1 MSDLFT
7 RKEIR
12 KILKELKEKKSS
24 ISYSAVVLDEESRK
38 KLINDFS
45 HILPESWEIICHHMT
60 ICLGELPSDLKSNI
74 GKKVSLKVIKWGVS
88 GKAMAV
94 QVEGYYSENNI
105 PHITIAINRK
115 AGAKPFDS
123 NKIENWKDW
132 GFTPGLTL
140 NGTIEEVPQP
150 NQKKELNETLNISDI
165 KQLPFKED
173 IKKAGGK
180 IFSVGGRV
188 RDEFLGKDSKDLDI
202 LITGVGFEEL
212 ENILSKYGKVDL
224 VGKSFGV
231 IKFKPKGSEE
241 DIDIAIPRTE
251 RKMGAGYQGFEVTA
265 DPNLPIEDDLLRRD
279 FTINA
284 IAKTIDGEIIDP
296 FHGVED
302 LKNKII
308 RAVSPK
314 AFSEDPLRML
324 RAVQFSARFGFKIDP
339 ETEDMIKDNAS
350 DIKEIS
356 SERIL
361 IEFDKIVKKGKPEI
375 GIKVLDETGLF
386 KNIFGFEFKGDY
398 NDFKKVKSMADFIY
412 LCFTNQSSKASEF
425 YKKTLKGEISTTK
438 EIEALE
444 MTPLMSGEPGDDRV
458 IVMSMLSK
466 SPQIKDSGI
475 INSYT
480 KGLMSELLSGKYPK
494 SISSLDI
501 DGNDLMALGFKGKE
515 IGEKLSEIILNIFKD
530 KLKNKKEDIL
540 KFLNVG
546 ENNLIKESSETEINH
561 IAVFDFDN
569 TTIDSPSPEIGKNI
583 WKEKTGS
590 DWSFE
595 GWWGKPDSLN
605 MDVFDLKPIKE
616 TMDGYNKVKN
626 VPSVYKVLLTGRIAK
641 LEPQVKKILDKYN
654 IKFDEYLFNNKGSTL
669 DFKIQEL
676 EVLRKKFP
684 NAKTFEMWDDRE
696 EHFPYFEKWG
706 KIFESQNPGS
716 TFILHKIKI

>member
-1 MSDLFT
+1 M
-7 RKEIR
+7 K
-12 KILKELKEKKSS
+12 
-24 ISYSAVVLDEESRK
+24 
-38 KLINDFS
+38 N
-45 HILPESWEIICHHMT
+45 
-60 ICLGELPSDLKSNI
+60 
-74 GKKVSLKVIKWGVS
+74 
-88 GKAMAV
+88 
-94 QVEGYYSENNI
+94 
-105 PHITIAINRK
+105 
-115 AGAKPFDS
+115 
-123 NKIENWKDW
+123 
-132 GFTPGLTL
+132 
-140 NGTIEEVPQP
+140 IEE
-150 NQKKELNETLNISDI
+150 
-165 KQLPFKED
+165 LPFKKEISD
-173 IKKAGGK
+173 LGGK
-180 IFSVGGRV
+180 IYTVGGAV
-188 RDEFLGKDSKDLDI
+188 RDEFLGKSSKDLDI
-202 LITGVGFEEL
+202 LISGISIDLL
-212 ENILSKYGKVDL
+212 EKVLKKYGKVDL
-224 VGKSFGV
+224 VGKSFGI
-231 IKFKPKGSEE
+231 IKFTPFNEKEE
-241 DIDIAIPRTE
+241 IDIAIPRQDKKTASGH
-251 RKMGAGYQGFEVTA
+251 KGFEINSN
-265 DPNLPIEDDLLRRD
+265 PFLPIEDELSRRD

-284 IAKTIDGEIIDP
+284 IAKNIDGEIIDP
-296 FHGVED
+296 FNGLKD

-308 RAVSPK
+308 RAISPTS
-314 AFSEDPLRML
+314 FSDDGLRML

-475 INSYT
+475 LNLYT
-480 KGLMSELLSGKYPK
+480 KGLIGELLSGKYPK

-540 KFLNVG
+540 KFLKAE
-546 ENNLIKESSETEINH
+546 ENNLIKESAETEINH
-561 IAVFDFDN
+561 IAVFDFDS
-569 TTIDSPSPEIGKNI
+569 TTIDSPTPEIGKKI
-583 WKEKTGS
+583 WKEKTGK
-590 DWSFE
+590 DWAFE
-595 GWWGKPDSLN
+595 GWWGRPDSLN
-605 MDVFDLKPIKE
+605 MDVFDLKPIEE
-616 TMDGYNKVKN
+616 TMEGYNRVKKD
-626 VPSVYKVLLTGRIAK
+626 PSVYKVLLTGRIVK

-676 EVLRKKFP
+676 EALRKKFP

-706 KIFESQNPGS
+706 KNFESQNPGS

>member
-1 MSDLFT
+1 M
-7 RKEIR
+7 K
-12 KILKELKEKKSS
+12 
-24 ISYSAVVLDEESRK
+24 
-38 KLINDFS
+38 N
-45 HILPESWEIICHHMT
+45 
-60 ICLGELPSDLKSNI
+60 
-74 GKKVSLKVIKWGVS
+74 
-88 GKAMAV
+88 
-94 QVEGYYSENNI
+94 
-105 PHITIAINRK
+105 
-115 AGAKPFDS
+115 
-123 NKIENWKDW
+123 
-132 GFTPGLTL
+132 
-140 NGTIEEVPQP
+140 IEE
-150 NQKKELNETLNISDI
+150 
-165 KQLPFKED
+165 LPFKKEISD
-173 IKKAGGK
+173 LGGK
-180 IFSVGGRV
+180 IYTVGGAV
-188 RDEFLGKDSKDLDI
+188 RDEFLGKSSKDLDI
-202 LITGVGFEEL
+202 LISGISIDLL
-212 ENILSKYGKVDL
+212 EKVLKKYGKVDL
-224 VGKSFGV
+224 VGKSFGI
-231 IKFKPKGSEE
+231 IKFTPFNEKEE
-241 DIDIAIPRTE
+241 IDIAIPRQDKKTASGH
-251 RKMGAGYQGFEVTA
+251 KGFEINSN
-265 DPNLPIEDDLLRRD
+265 PFLPIEDELSRRD

-284 IAKTIDGEIIDP
+284 IAKNIDGEIIDP
-296 FHGVED
+296 FNGLKD

-308 RAVSPK
+308 RAISPTS
-314 AFSEDPLRML
+314 FSDDGLRML

-475 INSYT
+475 LNLYT
-480 KGLMSELLSGKYPK
+480 KGLIGELLSGKYPK

-540 KFLNVG
+540 KFLKAE
-546 ENNLIKESSETEINH
+546 ENNLIKESAETEINH
-561 IAVFDFDN
+561 IAVFDFDS
-569 TTIDSPSPEIGKNI
+569 TTIDSPTPEIGKKI
-583 WKEKTGS
+583 WKEKTGK
-590 DWSFE
+590 DWAFE
-595 GWWGKPDSLN
+595 GWWGRPDSLN
-605 MDVFDLKPIKE
+605 MDVFDLKPIEE
-616 TMDGYNKVKN
+616 TMEGYNRVKKD
-626 VPSVYKVLLTGRIAK
+626 PSVYKVLLTGRIGK

-676 EVLRKKFP
+676 EALRKKFP

-706 KIFESQNPGS
+706 KNFESQNPGS